1 MGKTKDITAELFD
14 YDLFVKAFQG
24 KISRINFKKRD
35 VPRMLNEWLGSGSS
49 NIGSFLYYRGYVS
62 SMEMSDMENESVLRQ
77 MGVDEAKFT
86 LWRSMYD
93 EEGNELPDT
102 IEIPVC
108 NMETSHIAKAVAL
121 MEQSEHIL
129 NPRGRQTLATL
140 SGELTKRKENEK
152 TNIINI
158 AFNSI
163 LSGEP
168 DVRAIQSRGFYA
180 SLGVRAHIQ

>member
-1 MGKTKDITAELFD
+1 MSKIKDITAELFD
-14 YDLFVKAFQG
+14 YDLFIKAFGG
-24 KISRINFKKRD
+24 KTCVNFKKRD

-49 NIGSFLYYRGYVS
+49 NIGSFLYYRDYVS

-86 LWRSMYD
+86 LWKSLYD
-93 EEGNELPDT
+93 EEGNQLPDT

-108 NMETSHIAKAVAL
+108 NMETSHIEKAVAL
-121 MEQSEHIL
+121 MERSEAIL

-152 TNIINI
+152 TNITVLVADPVYN
-158 AFNSI
+158 
-163 LSGEP
+163 GEP
-168 DVRAIQSRGFYA
+168 NVQIIQPRRGPRSTELRASIQ
-180 SLGVRAHIQ
+180 